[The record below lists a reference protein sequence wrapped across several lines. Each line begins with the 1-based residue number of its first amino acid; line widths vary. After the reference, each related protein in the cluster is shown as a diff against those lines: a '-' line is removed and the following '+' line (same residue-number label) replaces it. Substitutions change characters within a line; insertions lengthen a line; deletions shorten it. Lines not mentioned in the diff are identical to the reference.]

1 MHLRTTVAGFSG
13 LELGK
18 PERVYISL
26 HASSQPGVQL
36 LPTIG
41 SSGLP
46 HAPLPPLG
54 QRSPQPNRLLIT
66 LV

>member
-1 MHLRTTVAGFSG
+1 MEESVMHLRTTVAGFSG

-36 LPTIG
+36 LPMIG
-41 SSGLP
+41 ISDLQGW
-46 HAPLPPLG
+46 
-54 QRSPQPNRLLIT
+54 RSPQPNRLLDT